1 MNKLNSI
8 VLIVLLVTACA
19 QGNSQ
24 SQVLS
29 AADYEK
35 ALASKVA
42 KQVVD
47 VRTQEEYTNGHLAGA
62 VLIDYYKKD
71 FKSNLSRLDKN
82 KPVFVYCA
90 SGGRSGSAVEVLK
103 ELGFKQIY
111 DLKGGMNAWARAGKP
126 ITK

>member
-1 MNKLNSI
+1 MKNLH
-8 VLIVLLVTACA
+8 VLVLLILLVTACA

-24 SQVLS
+24 PQMLPV
-29 AADYEK
+29 DDFEK
-35 ALASKVA
+35 KLASTTV

-47 VRTQEEYTNGHLAGA
+47 VRTQDEYSSGHLVGA

-71 FKSNLSRLDKN
+71 FKASVSKLDKN

-90 SGGRSGSAVEVLK
+90 SGGRSGSAAEVLE

-111 DLKGGMNAWARAGKP
+111 DLKGGMNAWSRAGKP
-126 ITK
+126 VTK